1 MVVVCGGVVVVV
13 VLCDWLGGCVVMVAV
28 FLLFSFG

>member
-1 MVVVCGGVVVVV
+1 MVVFCGVVVVV
-13 VLCDWLGGCVVMVAV
+13 VLCDWLGGCVVMVAM